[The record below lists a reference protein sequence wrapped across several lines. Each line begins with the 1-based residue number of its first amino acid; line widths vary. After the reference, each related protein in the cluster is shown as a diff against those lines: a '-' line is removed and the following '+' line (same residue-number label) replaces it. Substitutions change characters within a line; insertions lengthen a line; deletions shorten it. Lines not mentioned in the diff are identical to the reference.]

1 MMRYLI
7 VGPFAVLLAACGTG
21 AESDLYRPEDIAA
34 DRHVEY
40 TDSDLSP
47 PVERDI
53 RSCPENF
60 PTGGPIDRGDEGVGP
75 FFCEY

>member
-1 MMRYLI
+1 MTHYLI
-7 VGPFAVLLAACGTG
+7 VGSLVVLLAACSAGTR
-21 AESDLYRPEDIAA
+21 SDHYASEDIAA
-34 DRHVEY
+34 DRHLEY
-40 TDSDLSP
+40 TGTGLGP
-47 PVERDI
+47 PVEQDI